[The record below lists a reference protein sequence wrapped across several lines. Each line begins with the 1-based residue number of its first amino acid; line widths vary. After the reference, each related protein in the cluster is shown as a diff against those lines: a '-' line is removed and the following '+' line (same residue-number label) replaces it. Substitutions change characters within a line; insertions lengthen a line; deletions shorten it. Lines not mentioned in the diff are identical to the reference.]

1 MHTILFPTP
10 PPQNLQYGTH
20 GALKPPKRVWGKSR
34 NVTDNSPTRLGA
46 HRAALSYPK
55 HSGVSWVWLAI
66 AILVKPKCTLRGLML
81 RFWAIWG
88 RFGPIRVTPRESH
101 GICNRNV
108 YFSTRRAQYSLVVTR
123 WSHNSAPMNMCGR
136 SGYILGS
143 TLRLRYSMDG
153 SNH

>member
-1 MHTILFPTP
+1 MEVGRPLEVPMPKFYTEEGREAF
-10 PPQNLQYGTH
+10 PQNLQYGTH
-20 GALKPPKRVWGKSR
+20 GALKPPKRVCGKSR

-66 AILVKPKCTLRGLML
+66 AILVKVKCTLRGLML
-81 RFWAIWG
+81 RFWAILG

-108 YFSTRRAQYSLVVTR
+108 
-123 WSHNSAPMNMCGR
+123 
-136 SGYILGS
+136 
-143 TLRLRYSMDG
+143 
-153 SNH
+153 